1 MKLKNNLGF
10 TIFELMIAIAII
22 AFLSILTV
30 PNLMKFLS
38 KAKRTEAYVNLG
50 SLAMAQKMHFAQTGK
65 YTNILGQGGLNW
77 SPEGNNNYAYGFSGQ
92 QNINYFP
99 GKLQTDPGV
108 LNGSSIKQNGFIMYA
123 ACDIDGD
130 GKPDILSIDQNN
142 EIRIIQDD
150 LA

>member
-1 MKLKNNLGF
+1 MKIKDNSGF
-10 TIFELMIAIAII
+10 TILELMIVVAII

-50 SLAMAQKMHFAQTGK
+50 SLAMAQKMYFAQNGK
-65 YTNILGQGGLNW
+65 YTNILGPGGLNW
-77 SPEGNNNYAYGFSGQ
+77 TPEGNINYAYGFPGQ
-92 QNINYFP
+92 QNINYFS
-99 GKLQTDPGV
+99 GKLQADANALT
-108 LNGSSIKQNGFIMYA
+108 GSKINQNNFVIYA
-123 ACDIDGD
+123 AGDIDND

-142 EIRIIQDD
+142 EIKIVQDD